1 MEGLI
6 FFFLLPLAAGAVQYP
21 LTRSRLPRRAK
32 WAPAALVALVGIIC
46 LGGMTELLSLP
57 QTYLLSQNAWI
68 AFPDYY
74 HVGLLCLPALLGL
87 GLGAL
92 FAVDMSEQWNG
103 DEKP

>member
-46 LGGMTELLSLP
+46 LGGMTELLPLP
-57 QTYLLSQNAWI
+57 QTYPFEPKRMDR
-68 AFPDYY
+68 FP
-74 HVGLLCLPALLGL
+74 
-87 GLGAL
+87 
-92 FAVDMSEQWNG
+92 
-103 DEKP
+103 